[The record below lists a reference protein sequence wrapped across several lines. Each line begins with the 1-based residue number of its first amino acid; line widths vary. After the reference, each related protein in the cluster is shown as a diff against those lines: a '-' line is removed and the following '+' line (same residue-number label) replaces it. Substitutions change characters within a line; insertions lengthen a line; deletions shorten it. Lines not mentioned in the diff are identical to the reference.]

1 MGVTRAFAR
10 FVTGHARAVAL
21 GVLVATAL
29 ALFRIVDP
37 ATLEPR
43 IQIDVSM
50 ESMLPKEDEE
60 LLFWE
65 RLERIFGGDETLL
78 LVVHRPEGVI
88 ERDALAALQR
98 LTRRLESQGG
108 VSRVVSLANTR
119 NVRGVD
125 GDLVVE
131 PLFTAVP
138 ESEVEL
144 ARIGADALGNPL
156 LVGNLIAPDARTTM
170 LLLYLAPM
178 PEAEF
183 NRRGIDRQALGAARE
198 EFGDTAQVWL
208 TGSAYVRA
216 ETTRYLLRDLLTLIP
231 VAFLLMAGVAWVG
244 LRSLR
249 GMLLTVTTIGLG
261 VVWTIGIAAVVDPA
275 LNLVTV
281 SVPSLILVV
290 GFAYALH
297 VVAAYQAEAAVP
309 TSADGSPAMRALASM
324 TLPTLLTG
332 GTTAAGFA
340 SLITNEIEALREFGL
355 FSAIGS
361 LCTMVA
367 ALTWVPAVL
376 ELLPVLPPH
385 PRRAASRRVDRF
397 LIGLGAFDVRHR
409 NAIFAAS
416 ALIGLA
422 GLVAIPRI
430 EISTAL
436 VSNFPEGSAVRQAHD
451 AVNRLAGGAAE
462 VRLVLEADYKDA
474 FKEPE
479 NLRALE
485 ALQGWLEEQPEVT
498 GTTSLVDYV
507 KLLNKAFHG
516 DDPTRFAIP
525 ESKRMVTQ
533 LLFFGGGDEVKAF
546 VDSQYQ
552 LTNSM
557 VRNTAVDSKDTSDLI
572 RRIEARLAGL
582 PPHLHGRVT
591 GSTALIAKTS
601 DEVAYGQATSMGSA
615 FLVIWLFMSALFT
628 SLRIGLV
635 SMIPNVLP
643 VLVYFG
649 ALAWTGITL
658 NTTTGIVASMV
669 LGIAVDDT
677 IHLMSSYNEAAR
689 EKASEVEGV
698 KAALLHVGR
707 PVAFTSVALCLG
719 FLAIGLSSLRAQAEF
734 GVLASFTLAV
744 GWLMDMTLT
753 PAIASRLH
761 VVTLWDV
768 LTLDLG
774 EAPHQAIPLF
784 RGLSRTQA
792 RVVALLTEIVT
803 LPAGWPLIR
812 AGEREDEIYVV
823 IEGELRSWTLRD
835 GRRVELNRHARG
847 DVLGEVGLVQGERSA
862 NVDCETSARLLRL
875 VPASLARLERRYP
888 RIAARLYRNLG
899 ATLAE
904 RLVKATGRLAPQS

>member
-1 MGVTRAFAR
+1 
-10 FVTGHARAVAL
+10 
-21 GVLVATAL
+21 
-29 ALFRIVDP
+29 
-37 ATLEPR
+37 
-43 IQIDVSM
+43 
-50 ESMLPKEDEE
+50 
-60 LLFWE
+60 
-65 RLERIFGGDETLL
+65 
-78 LVVHRPEGVI
+78 
-88 ERDALAALQR
+88 
-98 LTRRLESQGG
+98 
-108 VSRVVSLANTR
+108 
-119 NVRGVD
+119 
-125 GDLVVE
+125 
-131 PLFTAVP
+131 
-138 ESEVEL
+138 
-144 ARIGADALGNPL
+144 
-156 LVGNLIAPDARTTM
+156 
-170 LLLYLAPM
+170 
-178 PEAEF
+178 
-183 NRRGIDRQALGAARE
+183 
-198 EFGDTAQVWL
+198 
-208 TGSAYVRA
+208 
-216 ETTRYLLRDLLTLIP
+216 
-231 VAFLLMAGVAWVG
+231 MAGVAWVG

-249 GMLLTVTTIGLG
+249 GVLLTVTTIGLG

-297 VVAAYQAEAAVP
+297 VVAAYQAEVAAP
-309 TSADGSPAMRALASM
+309 TSGDGSPATRALASM

-340 SLITNEIEALREFGL
+340 SLVTNEIEALREFGL

-376 ELLPVLPPH
+376 ELLPVPPPR
-385 PRRAASRRVDRF
+385 PRRAASRRVDAF
-397 LIGLGAFDVRHR
+397 LAGLGGFDVRHR
-409 NAIFAAS
+409 AAIFAVS
-416 ALIGLA
+416 VLVGLA

-436 VSNFPEGSAVRQAHD
+436 VSNFPEDSAVRQAHD

-462 VRLVLEADYKDA
+462 LRLVLEADYKNA
-474 FKEPE
+474 FKDPE
-479 NLRALE
+479 NLRVLE
-485 ALQGWLEEQPEVT
+485 ALQVWLEEEPEVT

-552 LTNSM
+552 LTNSV

-615 FLVIWLFMSALFT
+615 FVVIWLMMSALFT

-649 ALAWTGITL
+649 ALGWTGITL

-677 IHLMSSYNEAAR
+677 IHLMSCYNEAAR

-719 FLAIGLSSLRAQAEF
+719 FLAIGFSSLRAQAEF

-753 PAIASRLH
+753 PAIASRLR

-768 LTLDLG
+768 LSLDLG

-784 RGLSRTQA
+784 HGLSRTQA

-803 LPAGWPLIR
+803 VPAGQRLLR
-812 AGEREDEIYVV
+812 AGERGDEIYVV
-823 IEGELRSWTLRD
+823 IDGELRSFVERD
-835 GRRVELNRHARG
+835 GRRIELNRHARG

-862 NVDCETSARLLRL
+862 NVDCETPARLLRL

-904 RLVKATGRLAPQS
+904 RLVRATGRLAPPG